1 MGKPKALIL
10 PPQSKMNEVCSAEC
24 VSLLNEHFEPIWN
37 TKGSDYTQEELAGLL
52 GSTEAEAMLTS
63 WGSPSLTEA
72 MLEQAP
78 KLRMIGHA
86 AGTVKGRIPPTA
98 FSKNVRVFSAA
109 PRIAQSVGEYC
120 LTVLLSSLRYMPTFD
135 KQVKSGNWRITPLKG
150 RELAGQTIGIVSASS
165 TARAFLKLLAPFHV
179 NVLVYDP
186 FLKDEAA
193 AQLQV
198 TKASLE
204 EVMQCPIISIHAPKL
219 PATYKMVT
227 KAMISSIPDNAILI
241 NSSRADV
248 IDEEA
253 LIEELQKGRF
263 FAALDVFTKEPLPGD
278 SPLTKLDNVLLSS
291 HVAGATVEGHLA
303 LMQGVVEDMIR
314 SMKQE
319 KTTIE
324 VTQAMWENMA

>member
-1 MGKPKALIL
+1 MGKPKALVL
-10 PPQSKMNEVCSAEC
+10 PPKSRMDEVCSAEC
-24 VSLLNEHFEPIWN
+24 VRLLNEHFEPIWN
-37 TKGSDYTQEELAGLL
+37 EKGTDYTQEELAELI
-52 GSTEAEAMLTS
+52 GSAEVMLTS
-63 WGSPSLTEA
+63 WGSPVLTEEL
-72 MLEQAP
+72 LEQAP

-98 FSKNVRVFSAA
+98 FSKDIRIFSAA

-120 LTVLLSSLRYMPTFD
+120 LTVLMSSLRYMPTFD
-135 KQVKSGNWRITPLKG
+135 KQVKEGNWRLHSLKG

-165 TARAFLKLLAPFHV
+165 TARAFLKLLAPFNV

-186 FLKDEAA
+186 YLKDEVA

-198 TKASLE
+198 KKASLE
-204 EVMQCPIISIHAPKL
+204 EVMQCSIISIHAPKL

-227 KAMISSIPDNAILI
+227 KEMISSIPDNAILI

-248 IDEEA
+248 LDEEA

-263 FAALDVFTKEPLPGD
+263 FAALDVFTKEPLPAD

-303 LMQGVVEDMIR
+303 LMQGVVEDIIR
-314 SMKQE
+314 SIKQE
-319 KTTIE
+319 KTTTE
-324 VTQAMWENMA
+324 VTQVMWENMA